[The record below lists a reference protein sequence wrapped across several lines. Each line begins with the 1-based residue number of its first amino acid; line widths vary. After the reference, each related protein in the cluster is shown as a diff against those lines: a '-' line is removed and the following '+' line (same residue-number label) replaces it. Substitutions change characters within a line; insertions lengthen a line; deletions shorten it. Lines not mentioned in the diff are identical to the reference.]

1 MDGNA
6 FQIIATDDG
15 VETKTCNK
23 CGLTKPLDD
32 FRREKRGILGR
43 RGQCKKCTKPIIAAQ
58 NRKARG
64 VTPDMIKEAL
74 EAAAYRLLKERVL

>member
-15 VETKTCNK
+15 VETKVCNK
-23 CGLTKPLDD
+23 CFVPKPLDF
-32 FRREKRGILGR
+32 FRREKRGVLGR
-43 RGQCKKCTKPIIAAQ
+43 RAMCKECEKPVVAAH

-64 VTPDMIKEAL
+64 TTDMIKEAL
-74 EAAAYRLLKERVL
+74 ENAAYRLLKERVG